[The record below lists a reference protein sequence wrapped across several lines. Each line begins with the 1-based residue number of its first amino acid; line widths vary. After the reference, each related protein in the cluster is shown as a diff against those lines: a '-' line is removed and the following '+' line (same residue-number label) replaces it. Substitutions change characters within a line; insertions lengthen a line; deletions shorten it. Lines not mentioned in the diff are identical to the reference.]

1 MFISEGIYSVKDGY
15 GMFEVVNPTTSDHIF
30 FTEYPLKAIPYSTNN
45 FIELNNLEVR
55 HENGKKLD
63 NISELIRLGHLNSE
77 EKFHL
82 LKLCKK
88 YSDIFYKEDDTLTFT
103 NKVKHGIPTS
113 NDNPIYTKSYRY
125 PYVHKEEVKRQ
136 IEDMLEQGIIR
147 PSYSPWSSPVWIVPK
162 KADASGRQKWRLV
175 IDYRKLNE
183 KTISDRYPL
192 PNISE
197 ILDKLGRCMY
207 FSTIDLA
214 SGFHQIEMDAK
225 DVQKTAFTVE
235 GGHYEYIR
243 MPFGLK
249 NAPSTF
255 QRIMDNILGELVGKI
270 CLVYL
275 DYIFIYSSSLDED
288 ILNLRKVFDVLGNS
302 NFEVQLDKSE
312 FLKKNS
318 FFRTYCIH

>member
-1 MFISEGIYSVKDGY
+1 MPVDKD
-15 GMFEVVNPTTSDHIF
+15 TS
-30 FTEYPLKAIPYSTNN
+30 T
-45 FIELNNLEVR
+45 
-55 HENGKKLD
+55 
-63 NISELIRLGHLNSE
+63 
-77 EKFHL
+77 
-82 LKLCKK
+82 
-88 YSDIFYKEDDTLTFT
+88 
-103 NKVKHGIPTS
+103 
-113 NDNPIYTKSYRY
+113 
-125 PYVHKEEVKRQ
+125 
-136 IEDMLEQGIIR
+136 
-147 PSYSPWSSPVWIVPK
+147 
-162 KADASGRQKWRLV
+162 
-175 IDYRKLNE
+175 
-183 KTISDRYPL
+183 
-192 PNISE
+192 
-197 ILDKLGRCMY
+197 GRCRF